1 MQTLDIPQI
10 DGLVKEFLK
19 EEQVECPVNH
29 AFAPDIYVREIFMP
43 AGTVVIGHKHLTEH
57 FNVILKGKC
66 RVIIGDVVQELTAPC
81 TFVSAAGAQK
91 IVNVLEDCIWQTIH
105 SNTDN
110 ERDIDT
116 LEDKYVDKACS
127 PKLTTEQEEK
137 LLT

>member
-19 EEQVECPVNH
+19 EEQVECPVTH

-66 RVIIGDVVQELTAPC
+66 RIIIGDVVQELTAPC
-81 TFVSAAGAQK
+81 TFISAAGTQK
-91 IVNVLEDCIWQTIH
+91 VLNILEDCIWQTIH

-116 LEDKYVDKACS
+116 LESRYVIKDVA
-127 PKLTTEQEEK
+127 LTTEQQED

>member
-19 EEQVECPVNH
+19 EEQVECPVTHN
-29 AFAPDIYVREIFMP
+29 FAPDIYVREIFMP

-66 RVIIGDVVQELTAPC
+66 RVIIGDAIEELTAPF

-116 LEDKYVDKACS
+116 LEDKYVDKSCA